1 MANPLRSSDVVE
13 QLLAQQSRW
22 ADLIERLQGPER
34 AAMKFMCA
42 AYRAIDVSRGFDL
55 LERELAVLRNW
66 CEPEHLRLEGLG
78 LARKPLGIPS
88 PEIYEFLIT
97 LPSTAP
103 EVLARDYAVPMKVVA
118 EWLDTSAKTIS
129 RRDKVS
135 LLSRTESDVALRY
148 GRVFEQA
155 KEAFGTEDA
164 AREWLTQAQ
173 PSLGGVVPVELLRS
187 ELGARQVE
195 RVLRLIDY
203 GDYI

>member
-1 MANPLRSSDVVE
+1 MDVVE

-22 ADLIERLQGPER
+22 AVFIEQLQSPER
-34 AAMKFMCA
+34 GAMRFMCE
-42 AYRAIDVSRGFDL
+42 AYRAIDMARGFAL
-55 LERELAVLRNW
+55 VERELELLRTL
-66 CEPEHLRLEGLG
+66 CEPEYLRLESF
-78 LARKPLGIPS
+78 AHKRLGIPS
-88 PEIYEFLIT
+88 PEIYELLIT

-103 EVLARDYAVPMKVVA
+103 EVLARDYDVPMKVVA
-118 EWLDTSAKTIS
+118 DWLDTSAKTIS

-155 KEAFGTEDA
+155 KEAFGTENA
-164 AREWLTQAQ
+164 ARAWLTEAQ
-173 PSLGGVVPVELLRS
+173 PSLGGVIPVELLRS